1 MREIQFINKYE
12 KYLGVV
18 WKIHSPKPR
27 RLFNKKNDI
36 WYCFKKINDLLFFMH
51 KEIKKMCD

>member
-51 KEIKKMCD
+51 KEIKKNV